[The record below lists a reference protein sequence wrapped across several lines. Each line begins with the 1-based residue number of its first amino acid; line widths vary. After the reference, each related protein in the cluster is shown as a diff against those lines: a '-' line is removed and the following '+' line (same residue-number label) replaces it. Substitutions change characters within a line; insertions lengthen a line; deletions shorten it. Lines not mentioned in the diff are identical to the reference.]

1 MTVPNT
7 PPDPSRA
14 AADATAGTAADAP
27 VDRAPAAAAN
37 PYGAPPAYG
46 PPPGLEFAPVRKA
59 DPRASLRRLLPE
71 LQVGAIMVL
80 VCLLLGLA
88 MAGLWVWLAPKVPLV
103 VDGNRIL
110 YGDPEGEQR
119 AGADSV
125 FVLIGLGLGIL
136 TALGAFLV
144 TRRRG
149 GGIAV
154 AVGLTVGGLLASL
167 GAWGLGR
174 WLGPSR
180 DLVAQARKVGDG
192 GHFSADLDLGAYG
205 AVLVW
210 PMAAMV
216 VLLALSAAF
225 GKREEDPPPYW
236 AGPYGLPAA
245 TDGAPG
251 AGGPPAVA
259 GGAPVDQP
267 HPVDRPGGVEQPLHG
282 AQAHPVEQP
291 FDGRKP

>member
-7 PPDPSRA
+7 PPDPLRA
-14 AADATAGTAADAP
+14 AAGTDADPA
-27 VDRAPAAAAN
+27 DRAPAAAPN
-37 PYGAPPAYG
+37 PYAPPAPGGEGVAPLPAGVPSG
-46 PPPGLEFAPVRKA
+46 PERPPVAER
-59 DPRASLRRLLPE
+59 LRPE
-71 LQVGAIMVL
+71 LKVGAVTTL

-88 MAGLWVWLAPKVPLV
+88 MAGLWAWLAPKVPLV
-103 VDGNRIL
+103 VDGNKIL

-125 FVLIGLGLGIL
+125 FVLIGLGMGIL

-154 AVGLTVGGLLASL
+154 AVGLAVGGLLASL
-167 GAWGLGR
+167 GAWELGR
-174 WLGPSR
+174 RLGPSS
-180 DLVAQARKVGDG
+180 DLVAEAKRVGNG
-192 GHFSADLDLGAYG
+192 GHFDADIDLGAYG
-205 AVLVW
+205 ALLAW

-236 AGPYGLPAA
+236 AGTGTPPQGAHPQDGRPQDSHPQDSHPQ
-245 TDGAPG
+245 DGARWE
-251 AGGPPAVA
+251 GP
-259 GGAPVDQP
+259 
-267 HPVDRPGGVEQPLHG
+267 
-282 AQAHPVEQP
+282 
-291 FDGRKP
+291 KS

>member
-7 PPDPSRA
+7 PPDPLRA
-14 AADATAGTAADAP
+14 AAGTDADPAGQG
-27 VDRAPAAAAN
+27 PAAAPN
-37 PYGAPPAYG
+37 PYAPPAPGGEGVPPLPAGVLSG
-46 PPPGLEFAPVRKA
+46 PERPPVWER
-59 DPRASLRRLLPE
+59 LRPE
-71 LQVGAIMVL
+71 LKVGAVTVL

-88 MAGLWVWLAPKVPLV
+88 MAALWAWLAPKVPLV
-103 VDGNRIL
+103 VDGNKIL

-125 FVLIGLGLGIL
+125 FVLIGLGMGIL

-154 AVGLTVGGLLASL
+154 AVGLAVGGLLASF

-174 WLGPSR
+174 RLGPSS
-180 DLVAQARKVGDG
+180 DLVAAAKRVGNG
-192 GHFSADLDLGAYG
+192 GHFNADIDLGAYG
-205 AVLVW
+205 ALLVW
-210 PMAAMV
+210 PMTAMV

-236 AGPYGLPAA
+236 AGTGTLPQGADPAA
-245 TDGAPG
+245 LPG
-251 AGGPPAVA
+251 ADPWPQERTQQDRAPQGGIPYDPRPQD
-259 GGAPVDQP
+259 GPRREGPQP
-267 HPVDRPGGVEQPLHG
+267 
-282 AQAHPVEQP
+282 
-291 FDGRKP
+291 

>member
-7 PPDPSRA
+7 PPDPAR
-14 AADATAGTAADAP
+14 ADADAVADAVP
-27 VDRAPAAAAN
+27 DPYAPPRAPA
-37 PYGAPPAYG
+37 
-46 PPPGLEFAPVRKA
+46 PGSYPVLDLVSAKRSNE
-59 DPRASLRRLLPE
+59 PSLQRLAPE
-71 LQVGAIMVL
+71 LRIGAITVL
-80 VCLLLGLA
+80 ACLVLGVA
-88 MAGLWVWLAPKVPLV
+88 MAGLWAWLAPKVPLV
-103 VDGNRIL
+103 VDGNKIL

-125 FVLIGLGLGIL
+125 FVLIGLGMGVL

-144 TRRRG
+144 TRKRG

-154 AVGLTVGGLLASL
+154 ALGLAVGGLLASV

-180 DLVAQARKVGDG
+180 DLIAEARRVGNG
-192 GHFSADLDLGAYG
+192 GHFRADIDLGAYG
-205 AVLVW
+205 AVLAW

-236 AGPYGLPAA
+236 AGPYG
-245 TDGAPG
+245 APVPPEG
-251 AGGPPAVA
+251 AGQAFPGHPEHPGPVP
-259 GGAPVDQP
+259 PVDA
-267 HPVDRPGGVEQPLHG
+267 RPLPPEDARPL
-282 AQAHPVEQP
+282 PPE
-291 FDGRKP
+291 DGRRG